1 MQVIVASTNPVKQ
14 EAVRRAFARMFP
26 QETWE
31 VAGIAVPS
39 GVGEQPLSDAE
50 TLRGALNR
58 ARAAREARPQA
69 AYWVGIEGGVQ
80 PDGDD
85 LLSFAWV
92 AVLDR
97 QGRLGRARSGT
108 FLLPPVVARLV
119 RQGYELGQADDVVCG
134 EENSK
139 QKMGAVGLLS
149 GGVIDRTALYEHAI
163 VLALLPF
170 KHPVFRHTSSPSP
183 TAGRP

>member
-1 MQVIVASTNPVKQ
+1 MRIVVASTNPVKQ

-26 QETWE
+26 QEAWE
-31 VAGIAVPS
+31 ILGVAVPS
-39 GVGEQPLSDAE
+39 GVGDQPLSDAE

-58 ARAAREARPQA
+58 ARAARAAHPEA

-80 PDGDD
+80 PDGED

-92 AVLDR
+92 AVLDA

-108 FLLPPVVARLV
+108 FLLPPAVARLV
-119 RQGYELGQADDVVCG
+119 RQGYELGLADDMVFG
-134 EENSK
+134 QTNSK

-149 GGVIDRTALYEHAI
+149 GGVIDRTALYEHAL

-170 KHPVFRHTSSPSP
+170 KHPIFRDAAPSSTMEAP
-183 TAGRP
+183 